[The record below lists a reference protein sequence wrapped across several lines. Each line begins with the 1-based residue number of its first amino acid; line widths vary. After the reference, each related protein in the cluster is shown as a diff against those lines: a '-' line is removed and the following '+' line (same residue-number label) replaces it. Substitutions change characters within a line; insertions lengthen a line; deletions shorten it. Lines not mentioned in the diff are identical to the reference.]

1 MATLQLLLTA
11 SRPLT
16 VAGLALFALAPV
28 LVAAMALD
36 PRLILGAPAWLKPL
50 KFAVSTGVFC
60 LTLAWI
66 FHYLPGWRRL
76 RAVVGW
82 TTAGVFFVEVGIIS
96 LQAWRGTTSHF
107 NVGTALD
114 ATLFSIMGAL
124 IFLQTAM
131 TILVAVAIWRQRFDD
146 AALGWALRLGLALS
160 VLGASTGGLMTAP
173 TSAQLAAAAAGT
185 RMTIA
190 GAHTVGAPDGGPGLP
205 GTGWSTDHGDLRVP
219 HFVGLHAV
227 QAIPLLALL
236 LARRRIDPAKRRR
249 LVVAAA
255 ASYAALFVIL
265 LSQALRGH
273 PLVAPDATTAMA
285 LAAWA
290 AATIGAMVLL
300 GRGAA
305 ASERSEWRAV

>member
-1 MATLQLLLTA
+1 MATLHRLSTA

-16 VAGLALFALAPV
+16 VAGLALLALVPV
-28 LVAAMALD
+28 LLAAMILD

-76 RAVVGW
+76 RAVVAW

-114 ATLFSIMGAL
+114 ATLFSIMGGL
-124 IFLQTAM
+124 IFLQTGM
-131 TILVAVAIWRQRFDD
+131 TVLVAVALWRQRFEDT
-146 AALGWALRLGLALS
+146 ALGWALRLGLVLS
-160 VLGASTGGLMTAP
+160 IVGASTGGLMTAP
-173 TSAQLAAAAAGT
+173 TDAQLAAVGAGT
-185 RMTIA
+185 PMTIS

-227 QAIPLLALL
+227 QAMPILALL
-236 LARRRIDPAKRRR
+236 LARRRIDPAKRSR
-249 LVVAAA
+249 LVVTGA

-265 LSQALRGH
+265 LSQALRGQ
-273 PLVAPDATTAMA
+273 PVVSPDAMTAIA

-290 AATIGAMVLL
+290 AATLGAIVTL
-300 GRGAA
+300 GRRAA
-305 ASERSEWRAV
+305 ARERSEWSAV